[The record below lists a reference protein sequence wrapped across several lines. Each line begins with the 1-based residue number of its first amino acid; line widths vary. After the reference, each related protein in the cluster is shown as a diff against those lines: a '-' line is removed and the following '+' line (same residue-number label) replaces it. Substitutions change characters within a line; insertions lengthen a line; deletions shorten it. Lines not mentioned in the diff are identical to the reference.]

1 MAQAA
6 PFVPYYGYGLPLAH
20 HLPIAAPVVK
30 SVEIKPIEVK
40 TVEAKAV
47 PLAYPFGLPMVH
59 AAPAPLLHHVAPVVV
74 KSAPIDG
81 KTVKAVPLAY
91 PYGHHP
97 FAPIPLHSGLVALE
111 TVEDK
116 PAAAEE
122 KPAEAAAAPAADAT
136 VVEAA

>member
-6 PFVPYYGYGLPLAH
+6 PFYGYGLPLAH
-20 HLPIAAPVVK
+20 HLPFVGAPAVVK
-30 SVEIKPIEVK
+30 SVEIKPVEVK

-47 PLAYPFGLPMVH
+47 PIAAYPFGLPLVH
-59 AAPAPLLHHVAPVVV
+59 SAAPYVPHLSSVVV
-74 KSAPIDG
+74 KSEPIDG

-91 PYGHHP
+91 PFGHHP

-116 PAAAEE
+116 PAAAED
-122 KPAEAAAAPAADAT
+122 KPAEAAAVPAADAT